1 MPAIRIYESA
11 LCCDT
16 GVCSPDVDQSL
27 VDVTAN
33 VRHLQGLGAD
43 IARHNLASEPTAFA
57 EDETVRRFMHLVG
70 SKGLPLTIVDGVTVA
85 TGTYPSRGQLLTFAG
100 LGEPAEEQ
108 QPRPELGLTEKKSGG
123 CCGGSTGCCQVPA

>member
-16 GVCSPDVDQSL
+16 GVCGPDVDQSL
-27 VDVTAN
+27 VEVTAD
-33 VRHLQGLGAD
+33 VRHLQSLGVD

-57 EDETVRRFMHLVG
+57 ADETVRGFMHLVG

-85 TGTYPSRGQLLTFAG
+85 TGNYPSRGQLLTFAG
-100 LGEPAEEQ
+100 LGEPGVEQ
-108 QPRPELGLTEKKSGG
+108 QSRPDLGLTENTSGG
-123 CCGGSTGCCQVPA
+123 CCGGSASCG